1 MISKIAVL
9 LVGGYSTR
17 MGKDKFLMDFNGQPQ
32 WEFMV
37 QQLNSFFDEVFISCR
52 ADQAK
57 HFEGQKVILDEV
69 ENIGPMGAIYSSF
82 RSHTL
87 RDCSLRSELFN
98 SKDFIFFVAC
108 DLPNFD
114 ISLSAKLHK
123 QLSPNFDVVAAFN
136 QVRDSAEPLVAFWNR
151 SAITLIEKCIAEKN
165 YALFRCMSKLRVHTV
180 EITDASLLL
189 NVNSPNEL

>member
-17 MGKDKFLMDFNGQPQ
+17 MGKDKFLIDFNGQPQ

-37 QQLNSFFDEVFISCR
+37 EQLNSFFDEVFISCR

-57 HFEGQKVILDEV
+57 YFEGQKLILDEV
-69 ENIGPMGAIYSSF
+69 ENIGPMGAMYSSF
-82 RSHTL
+82 RKNPTH
-87 RDCSLRSELFN
+87 DC
-98 SKDFIFFVAC
+98 IFFVAC

-123 QLSPNFDVVAAFN
+123 QLSTNYDVVAAFN
-136 QVRDSAEPLVAFWNR
+136 PVRKTAEPLFAFWNR
-151 SAITLIEKCIAEKN
+151 SAIPLIEKCIAEKN
-165 YALFRCMSKLRVHTV
+165 YALFKCLSKLRVHTV
-180 EITDASLLL
+180 EIEDASVLL
-189 NVNSPNEL
+189 NVNSPKEL